1 MASEAALINGASSES
16 LGPYSEAFFALFGG
30 LVIGFYFCWQEA
42 LITLGCVPFI
52 IVGNIIAMEFEKGLS
67 HEKGETEK

>member
-1 MASEAALINGASSES
+1 MASEASLVNGASSEA

-30 LVIGFYFCWQEA
+30 LIIGFYFCWQES

-52 IVGNIIAMEFEKGLS
+52 ILGNVVAMEMEKN
-67 HEKGETEK
+67 